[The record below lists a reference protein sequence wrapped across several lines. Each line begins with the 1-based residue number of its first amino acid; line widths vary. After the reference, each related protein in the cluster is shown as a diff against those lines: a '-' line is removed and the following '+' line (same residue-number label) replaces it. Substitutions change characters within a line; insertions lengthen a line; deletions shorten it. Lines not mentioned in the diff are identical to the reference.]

1 MNDNDDDSNLL
12 FGKYYDNE
20 AADDEDEALEKVRLA
35 EEADVKTSKAK
46 RRQIR
51 INQRSLM
58 DVFTDEQEALQDFNS
73 GRFKDTRGLMNTEF
87 DKIGHTREQ
96 HIDATL
102 MNAQSRVLRKLA
114 ANLEDNS
121 RRYDF
126 NSFSSALTDKG
137 PISKPEKLR
146 KIAEVLRKLAANLE
160 DNSRR
165 YDFNS
170 FSSALTDK
178 FKDRQ
183 SGLFDWTK
191 CGIDCGALFLSA
203 PPMTIML
210 GPISK
215 PEKLRKIA
223 EKKGPRQIHEEVK
236 PEELI
241 QTAEEDDEATNER
254 IQTQSRHIQSLCY
267 PEFKP
272 KKKNELPPTNVL
284 CKPFDLLYN
293 LLDPLDAVQTVEN
306 LFDFAFLIKEKQ
318 VAQKI
323 DENGMPIS
331 LLLPGEL
338 QNADRKQMVLTMNMK
353 DLKKLS
359 KLVARKSSADDL
371 SSTCPLHRNDLLYS
385 AKNAHEQA
393 DILQQKADGKKRGG
407 GKKRKSE
414 GGNSSTTLSQEE
426 DGDEEEEPT
435 QKKSKSQS
443 DSSKGNKKQ
452 KN

>member
-1 MNDNDDDSNLL
+1 M
-12 FGKYYDNE
+12 
-20 AADDEDEALEKVRLA
+20 
-35 EEADVKTSKAK
+35 
-46 RRQIR
+46 
-51 INQRSLM
+51 
-58 DVFTDEQEALQDFNS
+58 
-73 GRFKDTRGLMNTEF
+73 
-87 DKIGHTREQ
+87 
-96 HIDATL
+96 
-102 MNAQSRVLRKLA
+102 
-114 ANLEDNS
+114 
-121 RRYDF
+121 
-126 NSFSSALTDKG
+126 
-137 PISKPEKLR
+137 
-146 KIAEVLRKLAANLE
+146 AANLE

-223 EKKGPRQIHEEVK
+223 EKKGPRQTHEEVK

-254 IQTQSRHIQSLCY
+254 IQTQSRHIQSLCF

-272 KKKNELPPTNVL
+272 KKKNEIPPTNVL
-284 CKPFDLLYN
+284 CQPFDLLYN

-318 VAQKI
+318 VAQRI
-323 DENGMPIS
+323 DENGMPKS

-338 QNADRKQMVLTMNMK
+338 QNTDRKQMVLTMNMK

-359 KLVARKSSADDL
+359 KLVARQSLADGI
-371 SSTCPLHRNDLLYS
+371 SSTCPLHRNDLLYA
-385 AKNAHEQA
+385 AKNAHEQVMHKLYPFSCNGCTFCFQY
-393 DILQQKADGKKRGG
+393 ICEYIHVY
-407 GKKRKSE
+407 S
-414 GGNSSTTLSQEE
+414 
-426 DGDEEEEPT
+426 
-435 QKKSKSQS
+435 
-443 DSSKGNKKQ
+443 
-452 KN
+452 